1 MLGEENSLLL
11 MGLSFRRSSM
21 PLSIGLVTMLSGP
34 DDVLMVRNRISK
46 LLNRVLKISERYQII
61 RKRMMSRQSTN
72 T

>member
-11 MGLSFRRSSM
+11 MGLSFGRSSM